1 LDFPILVIHHN
12 LPAKNTYTCMDN
24 QTFLSNIRD
33 LIARDDLTAA
43 LLQVRGLL
51 ENSPKLDEA
60 LLQSARFQD
69 IRKQIRLGMVSHE
82 EANLTQNQIRAGL
95 LDLLRE
101 IEDSIA
107 ETSARPDAAALRAE
121 MEHAVSVVNSKN
133 VVIGST
139 IMAGG
144 DVHIGDKTISQ
155 TADKIYNID
164 KIDDANFS

>member
-1 LDFPILVIHHN
+1 MTTK
-12 LPAKNTYTCMDN
+12 AYTK
-24 QTFLSNIRD
+24 NIRN
-33 LIARDDLTAA
+33 LIAQNELDEAIKQLRL
-43 LLQVRGLL
+43 LL

-60 LLQSARFQD
+60 ILQSARFED
-69 IRKQIRLGMVSHE
+69 IRRQIRLGVVNHA

-107 ETSARPDAAALRAE
+107 ETSARPDAPALRAE

-139 IMAGG
+139 ITAGG
-144 DVHIGDKTISQ
+144 NVHIGDKTISQ

>member
-1 LDFPILVIHHN
+1 
-12 LPAKNTYTCMDN
+12 MDTN
-24 QTFLSNIRD
+24 AFLSNIRD
-33 LIARDDLTAA
+33 LIAHDDLTAA

-60 LLQSARFQD
+60 LLQSARFHD

-101 IEDSIA
+101 IEEGIEGTRSQDIDRV
-107 ETSARPDAAALRAE
+107 TSSHPVNILREE
-121 MEHAVSVVNSKN
+121 MERAISIVKSKN
-133 VVIGST
+133 MVVSST
-139 IMAGG
+139 ITAGG
-144 DVHIGDKTISQ
+144 NVHIGDKTISQ

-164 KIDDANFS
+164 NIDTANFS